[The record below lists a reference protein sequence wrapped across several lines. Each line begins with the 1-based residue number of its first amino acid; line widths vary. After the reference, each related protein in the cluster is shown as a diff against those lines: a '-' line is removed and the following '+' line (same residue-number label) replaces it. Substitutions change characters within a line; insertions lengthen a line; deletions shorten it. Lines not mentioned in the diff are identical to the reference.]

1 MYLLQV
7 QLNKL
12 EYQRQVSL
20 LQLFNSLDLLQIIQ
34 SNQQIHRNF
43 FCQIF
48 K

>member
-43 FCQIF
+43 FSQIF